1 MPACAHV
8 QLVPLGVCA
17 IWQRVRPH
25 TRAHIEAGNGPQH
38 GTADILNQL
47 SGCKKTTATGNAKR
61 RDWKGRGLGKRRGR
75 QSAVRVD
82 AKVNKNVN
90 TPNVMLTRQTERKQ
104 SELELQTQCTV
115 TEEGWEQRGDH
126 VGLVLAQVIGAYV
139 CSPGFAIKLTAI
151 FIVNLKIVYDNR
163 TM

>member
-1 MPACAHV
+1 
-8 QLVPLGVCA
+8 
-17 IWQRVRPH
+17 
-25 TRAHIEAGNGPQH
+25 
-38 GTADILNQL
+38 
-47 SGCKKTTATGNAKR
+47 
-61 RDWKGRGLGKRRGR
+61 
-75 QSAVRVD
+75 
-82 AKVNKNVN
+82 
-90 TPNVMLTRQTERKQ
+90 MLTRQTERKQ

-115 TEEGWEQRGDH
+115 TGYRQWKRGERDQRGDH